1 MSLIERP
8 EKPRSPHT
16 PPVDPKPTLAMIQL
30 PIYRV
35 RADDLEDYLYEIY
48 HIDDFDFLAAM
59 GVVPGECPEFNVQPC
74 LPPAITST
82 RRADAIRSGQRS
94 REVGLILNVLCQ
106 DGYIPAGKYL
116 VDTTPRPR
124 LIDVYTSMMKA
135 KLDVLGPEC
144 VAFKKAHRSDKLFQS
159 QAEVVDQVVIDCLRE
174 EKAILG
180 K

>member
-94 REVGLILNVLCQ
+94 REVGRELEARGGRIEAIATRETSLEDVFVALVGRGLEESDERED
-106 DGYIPAGKYL
+106 DGAAPAGA
-116 VDTTPRPR
+116 P
-124 LIDVYTSMMKA
+124 
-135 KLDVLGPEC
+135 
-144 VAFKKAHRSDKLFQS
+144 
-159 QAEVVDQVVIDCLRE
+159 
-174 EKAILG
+174 
-180 K
+180 